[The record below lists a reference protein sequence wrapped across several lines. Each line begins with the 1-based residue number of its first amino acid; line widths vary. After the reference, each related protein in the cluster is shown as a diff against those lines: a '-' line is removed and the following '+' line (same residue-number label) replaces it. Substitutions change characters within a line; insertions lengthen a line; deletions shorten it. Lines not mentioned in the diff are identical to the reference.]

1 MWGVVNLH
9 ASPSRE
15 DLRLAREA
23 RHGPALQGRF
33 SAASVAVCGLG
44 GLGSNLALCLA
55 RAGVGWL
62 HLIDFD
68 RVELSNLHRQQYFAT
83 QLGQPKTEALR
94 DILAAAAPD
103 VTVTIHTARVTDGN
117 LDALLAD
124 SQIVCE
130 AFDVPEDKA
139 LLVNA
144 VLERFPDKYVV
155 AASGMAGLG
164 PANEIRTRRSGN
176 SICTKRA
183 GRHFYVCGDG
193 TSLPGPGNGLMAP
206 RVMLC
211 AAHQAHTVLRI
222 LAGEPDI

>member
-117 LDALLAD
+117 LDAL
-124 SQIVCE
+124 
-130 AFDVPEDKA
+130 PEDKA

-164 PANEIRTRRSGN
+164 PANEIRTRRITS
-176 SICTKRA
+176 
-183 GRHFYVCGDG
+183 HFYLCGDG
-193 TSLPGPGNGLMAP
+193 TSQLTPGGGLLPS

-211 AAHQAHTVLRI
+211 AAHQAHAVLRI

>member
-1 MWGVVNLH
+1 MH

-94 DILAAAAPD
+94 DILDAAAHD

-164 PANEIRTRRSGN
+164 PANEIRTRRITS
-176 SICTKRA
+176 
-183 GRHFYVCGDG
+183 HFYLCGDG
-193 TSLPGPGNGLMAP
+193 VSEGHRGNGLTAARVAICAGQQALMAA
-206 RVMLC
+206 RL
-211 AAHQAHTVLRI
+211 I
-222 LAGEPDI
+222 LGREEP

>member
-1 MWGVVNLH
+1 MWGVVNMTSL
-9 ASPSRE
+9 SSRE
-15 DLRLAREA
+15 SIRLAREA
-23 RHGPALQGRF
+23 RHGPELQERF

-55 RAGVGWL
+55 RAGVGRL

-68 RVELSNLHRQQYFAT
+68 RVDLSNLHRQQYFT
-83 QLGQPKTEALR
+83 PQLGRPKTEALR

-103 VTVTIHTARVTDGN
+103 VTVTIHTARVTEDN

-124 SQIVCE
+124 CRIVCE
-130 AFDVPEDKA
+130 AFDTPEDKA

-164 PANEIRTRRSGN
+164 PANEIRHPPHHPPFLPLRRRDQPAHPWWWAPALPGDALRRPPGPRRPPYSGGG
-176 SICTKRA
+176 A
-183 GRHFYVCGDG
+183 GRLNI
-193 TSLPGPGNGLMAP
+193 TLKT
-206 RVMLC
+206 
-211 AAHQAHTVLRI
+211 Q
-222 LAGEPDI
+222 

>member
-1 MWGVVNLH
+1 MVKINGTAADLAGQTVAQYLAQAGWDAARLAVERNGDIVPGPGTERPFWRMGTFWRSSALWGVVNLH

-103 VTVTIHTARVTDGN
+103 VTVTIHTARVPT
-117 LDALLAD
+117 ATWTPSWRTAK
-124 SQIVCE
+124 SS
-130 AFDVPEDKA
+130 ARPSTS
-139 LLVNA
+139 
-144 VLERFPDKYVV
+144 R
-155 AASGMAGLG
+155 
-164 PANEIRTRRSGN
+164 RTRPFWSTPCWSASPTN
-176 SICTKRA
+176 
-183 GRHFYVCGDG
+183 
-193 TSLPGPGNGLMAP
+193 M
-206 RVMLC
+206 
-211 AAHQAHTVLRI
+211 
-222 LAGEPDI
+222 

>member
-68 RVELSNLHRQQYFAT
+68 RVDLSNLHRQQYFTA
-83 QLGQPKTEALR
+83 QLGRPKTEALR

-103 VTVTIHTARVTDGN
+103 VSVVIHTARVTEDN

-124 SQIVCE
+124 CRIVCE
-130 AFDVPEDKA
+130 AFDTPEDKA

-155 AASGMAGLG
+155 AASGMAGLPG
-164 PANEIRTRRSGN
+164 QRDPHPPDHLPFLPVRRRDQPAHPRR
-176 SICTKRA
+176 RA
-183 GRHFYVCGDG
+183 S
-193 TSLPGPGNGLMAP
+193 SLPGDALCRPPGP
-206 RVMLC
+206 R
-211 AAHQAHTVLRI
+211 RPPYSGGG
-222 LAGEPDI
+222 AGCLNITLKTQ

>member
-1 MWGVVNLH
+1 MWGVVNMTSL
-9 ASPSRE
+9 PSRE
-15 DLRLAREA
+15 SIRLAREA
-23 RHGPALQGRF
+23 RHGPELQERF

-55 RAGVGWL
+55 RAGVGRL

-68 RVELSNLHRQQYFAT
+68 RVDLSNLHRQQYFT
-83 QLGQPKTEALR
+83 PQLGRPKTEALR

-103 VTVTIHTARVTDGN
+103 VTVTIHTARVTEDN

-124 SQIVCE
+124 CRIVCE
-130 AFDVPEDKA
+130 AFDTPEDKA

-164 PANEIRTRRSGN
+164 PANEIRTRR
-176 SICTKRA
+176 ITPR
-183 GRHFYVCGDG
+183 FYLCGDG
-193 TSLPGPGNGLMAP
+193 TSQLTPGGGLLPS

-211 AAHQAHTVLRI
+211 AAHQAHAVLRI
-222 LAGEPDI
+222 LTEEPDV

>member
-1 MWGVVNLH
+1 MWGVVNMN
-9 ASPSRE
+9 ASFSRE
-15 DLRLAREA
+15 ALRLAREA
-23 RHGPALQGRF
+23 RHGPELQERF
-33 SAASVAVCGLG
+33 SAAAVAICGLG

-55 RAGVGWL
+55 RAGVGQL

-68 RVELSNLHRQQYFAT
+68 RVDLSNLHRQQYFIP
-83 QLGQPKTEALR
+83 QLGRPKTEALQ

-164 PANEIRTRRSGN
+164 PANEIRTRRITS
-176 SICTKRA
+176 
-183 GRHFYVCGDG
+183 HFYLCGDG
-193 TSLPGPGNGLMAP
+193 TSQLTPGGGLLPS

-211 AAHQAHTVLRI
+211 AAHQALAVLRV
-222 LAGEPDI
+222 LAGELDV

>member
-130 AFDVPEDKA
+130 ASTS
-139 LLVNA
+139 
-144 VLERFPDKYVV
+144 R
-155 AASGMAGLG
+155 
-164 PANEIRTRRSGN
+164 RTRPFWSTPCWSASPTN
-176 SICTKRA
+176 
-183 GRHFYVCGDG
+183 
-193 TSLPGPGNGLMAP
+193 M
-206 RVMLC
+206 
-211 AAHQAHTVLRI
+211 
-222 LAGEPDI
+222 